1 MKKYFLAGLLSLLLV
16 LTACGNKTDNK
27 AGANDPGKTETVE
40 EDNTINIGVSPVPH
54 EEIIKALE
62 PEFKKE
68 GLDVKVTT
76 FDDYVIPNM
85 ALDQGDLD
93 ANFFQHKPYLDDFV
107 KERGV
112 KLVSL
117 GAVHLEPIGFYSD
130 KVKSVDDLKD
140 GDEILIPNDA
150 TNGGRALLLLAK
162 AGVIKVNDPEN
173 LNITEKDITE
183 NPKNLKF
190 TALDAPSIP
199 RSYKDVAGAVI
210 NSNYALGAGLNPL
223 KDSLLIEDKDSPYAN
238 IVAVRQGEENKE
250 KFKKFMKVLN
260 SEACRKFIEEKY
272 EGSILPSF

>member
-1 MKKYFLAGLLSLLLV
+1 MKKMKKFILASLLSCLV
-16 LTACGNKTDNK
+16 LLTACGQKASPDQEAGDNK
-27 AGANDPGKTETVE
+27 
-40 EDNTINIGVSPVPH
+40 IRLGVSPVPH

-62 PEFKKE
+62 PEFKKA
-68 GLDVKVTT
+68 GLDVEVTT
-76 FDDYVIPNM
+76 FDDYVMPNL

-93 ANFFQHKPYLDDFV
+93 ANFFQHAPYLDDFI

-112 KLVSL
+112 KLANL

-130 KVKSVDDLKD
+130 KYKSVDELKD

-150 TNGGRALLLLAK
+150 TNGGRALILLEK
-162 AGVIKVNDPEN
+162 AGVIKLNDPSN
-173 LNITEKDITE
+173 LAVTEKDITE

-250 KFKKFMKVLN
+250 KFKKFMKVLH